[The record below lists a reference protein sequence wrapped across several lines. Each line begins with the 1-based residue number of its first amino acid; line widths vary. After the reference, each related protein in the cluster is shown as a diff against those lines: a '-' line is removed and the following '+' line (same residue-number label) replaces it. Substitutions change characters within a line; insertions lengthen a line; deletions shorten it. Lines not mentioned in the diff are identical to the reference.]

1 MNHKQRDEHA
11 PYAID
16 AMLHAWMRQAGDPAT
31 PSRFV
36 RIDAR
41 AIADAHAGIIDHASL
56 VLERAQNENI
66 VRYAHRTSDLPSQWI
81 DPAIP
86 CLTLHNQLL
95 MPALVNAHTHLD
107 LTHIGPHPHDPDDGF
122 VHWVDIIRT
131 RRAQTDEEIAGCVRQ
146 GIEKSL
152 AGGVIAVGDIAGA
165 PSGRLTQAPVRTL
178 AASPLLGVSFLE
190 FFGMGKA
197 AAGTIKRL
205 ETFLSGHL
213 ANILVDTA
221 KSGVRFGLQPH
232 APNTID
238 LGVYRWITQA
248 ALARNL
254 PLSTHLAET
263 LEEREFI
270 ASASGPQWE
279 LLERLGVW
287 DDSILTHIGKG
298 RSPIEH
304 LHEVLA
310 MKPYLVAHVN
320 DADDSGI
327 QMLAETG
334 TSVAYCPRAS
344 AYFHAATRFGPHR
357 YRDMLDAGINV
368 CLGTDSIVNL
378 DTPDRIST
386 LDDMRLLYA
395 QGDRD
400 PKRLLAMATT
410 NGAIALGLDPM
421 SFTLQTGAEPAGI
434 ISIDLEASCEE
445 KDAWASALQG
455 YNAPSWLI

>member
-36 RIDAR
+36 RVDAR
-41 AIADAHAGIIDHASL
+41 AIADAISGVIDHASL
-56 VLERAQNENI
+56 VLERTPSGTQI
-66 VRYAHRTSDLPSQWI
+66 RYAQRTGDLPAQWL

-107 LTHIGPHPHDPDDGF
+107 LTHIGPHPHNPDDGF
-122 VHWVDIIRT
+122 VHWVDIIRS
-131 RRAQTDEEIAGCVRQ
+131 RRAQSDEEIASCVRV

-152 AGGVIAVGDIAGA
+152 AGGVMAVGDIAGA
-165 PSGRLTQAPVRTL
+165 PSGRLTEAPVRTL
-178 AASPLLGVSFLE
+178 AASPMLGVSFLE
-190 FFGMGKA
+190 FFGIGTTA
-197 AAGTIKRL
+197 AVTIRRIEAFLADHLPRILTETAG
-205 ETFLSGHL
+205 
-213 ANILVDTA
+213 
-221 KSGVRFGLQPH
+221 SGVRFGLQPH

-248 ALARNL
+248 ALAHDL

-263 LEEREFI
+263 IEEREFI
-270 ASASGPQWE
+270 ASASGPQRE

-287 DDSILTHIGKG
+287 DDSILSHIGKG
-298 RSPIEH
+298 RHPIAH
-304 LHEVLA
+304 LGEVLT
-310 MKPYLVAHVN
+310 MKPFLVAHVN
-320 DADDSGI
+320 DADDAGI
-327 QMLAETG
+327 RTLAETG

-344 AYFHAATRFGPHR
+344 AYFRAASRFGPHR
-357 YRDMLDAGINV
+357 YRDMLHAGVNV

-386 LDDMRLLYA
+386 LDDTRLLFA

-400 PKRLLAMATT
+400 PQRLLAMATI
-410 NGAIALGLDPM
+410 NGARALGLEPNT
-421 SFTLQTGAEPAGI
+421 FTLQPGTSPAGI
-434 ISIDLEASCEE
+434 ISIDLGHASEE
-445 KDAWASALQG
+445 IDAWASAMESDK
-455 YNAPSWLI
+455 APSWLI